1 MKIVFEESDINTALI
16 ALNQLKVEG
25 VHRQGFCLQSIECSK
40 MEKEWNLRLRTSR
53 KIRKG
58 NKYGSCIYC

>member
-25 VHRQGFCLQSIECSK
+25 VTQAGILLTINRMLQNGER
-40 MEKEWNLRLRTSR
+40 MESETKDQPEDE
-53 KIRKG
+53 KG
-58 NKYGSCIYC
+58 E

>member
-25 VHRQGFCLQSIECSK
+25 VTQAGILLTINRMLQNGER
-40 MEKEWNLRLRTSR
+40 MESETKDQPEDKN
-53 KIRKG
+53 G
-58 NKYGSCIYC
+58 E

>member
-25 VHRQGFCLQSIECSK
+25 VTQAGILLTINRMLQNGVKMDTEIKQGDK
-40 MEKEWNLRLRTSR
+40 
-53 KIRKG
+53 KG
-58 NKYGSCIYC
+58 E

>member
-25 VHRQGFCLQSIECSK
+25 VTQAGILLTINRMLQNGER
-40 MEKEWNLRLRTSR
+40 MESETKDQSED
-53 KIRKG
+53 KKG
-58 NKYGSCIYC
+58 E

>member
-25 VHRQGFCLQSIECSK
+25 VTQAGILLTINRMLQNG
-40 MEKEWNLRLRTSR
+40 EWNLRLRTSR

>member
-25 VHRQGFCLQSIECSK
+25 VTQAGILLTINRMLQNGER
-40 MEKEWNLRLRTSR
+40 MESETKDQPEDKKWE
-53 KIRKG
+53 
-58 NKYGSCIYC
+58 

>member
-25 VHRQGFCLQSIECSK
+25 VTQAGILLTINRMLQNGER
-40 MEKEWNLRLRTSR
+40 MESETKDQPAD
-53 KIRKG
+53 KKG
-58 NKYGSCIYC
+58 E

>member
-25 VHRQGFCLQSIECSK
+25 VTQAGILLTINRMLQNGERMDSETK
-40 MEKEWNLRLRTSR
+40 DQPED
-53 KIRKG
+53 KIG
-58 NKYGSCIYC
+58 E

>member
-25 VHRQGFCLQSIECSK
+25 VTQAGILLTINRMLQNGERMDQPEDK
-40 MEKEWNLRLRTSR
+40 
-53 KIRKG
+53 KG
-58 NKYGSCIYC
+58 E

>member
-25 VHRQGFCLQSIECSK
+25 VTQAGILLTINRMLQNGER
-40 MEKEWNLRLRTSR
+40 MEYETKDQPED
-53 KIRKG
+53 KKG
-58 NKYGSCIYC
+58 E

>member
-25 VHRQGFCLQSIECSK
+25 VTQAGILLTINRMLQNGER
-40 MEKEWNLRLRTSR
+40 METVTKDQPED
-53 KIRKG
+53 KKG
-58 NKYGSCIYC
+58 E

>member
-25 VHRQGFCLQSIECSK
+25 VTQAGILLTINRMLQNGES
-40 MEKEWNLRLRTSR
+40 MESETKDQPED
-53 KIRKG
+53 KKG
-58 NKYGSCIYC
+58 E

>member
-25 VHRQGFCLQSIECSK
+25 VTQAGILLTINRMLQNGERSETK
-40 MEKEWNLRLRTSR
+40 DQPEDK
-53 KIRKG
+53 KG
-58 NKYGSCIYC
+58 E

>member
-25 VHRQGFCLQSIECSK
+25 VTQAGILLTINRMLQNGER
-40 MEKEWNLRLRTSR
+40 MESETKDQLED
-53 KIRKG
+53 KKG
-58 NKYGSCIYC
+58 E

>member
-25 VHRQGFCLQSIECSK
+25 VTQAGILLTINRMLQNGER
-40 MEKEWNLRLRTSR
+40 MESETKDQQED
-53 KIRKG
+53 KKG
-58 NKYGSCIYC
+58 E

>member
-25 VHRQGFCLQSIECSK
+25 VTQAGILLTINRMLQNGER
-40 MEKEWNLRLRTSR
+40 MESETKDQQ
-53 KIRKG
+53 
-58 NKYGSCIYC
+58 

>member
-25 VHRQGFCLQSIECSK
+25 VTQAGILLTINRMLQNGER
-40 MEKEWNLRLRTSR
+40 MESET
-53 KIRKG
+53 KG
-58 NKYGSCIYC
+58 QPEEKKGE

>member
-25 VHRQGFCLQSIECSK
+25 VTQAGILLTINRMLQNGER
-40 MEKEWNLRLRTSR
+40 MESETKDQPEDKT
-53 KIRKG
+53 G
-58 NKYGSCIYC
+58 E

>member
-25 VHRQGFCLQSIECSK
+25 VTQAGILLTINRMLQNGER
-40 MEKEWNLRLRTSR
+40 MEPETKDQPED
-53 KIRKG
+53 KKG
-58 NKYGSCIYC
+58 E

>member
-25 VHRQGFCLQSIECSK
+25 VTQAGILLTINRMLQNGER
-40 MEKEWNLRLRTSR
+40 MESATKDQPED
-53 KIRKG
+53 KKG
-58 NKYGSCIYC
+58 E

>member
-25 VHRQGFCLQSIECSK
+25 VTQAGILLTINRMLQNGER
-40 MEKEWNLRLRTSR
+40 MESETKDQPEDKE
-53 KIRKG
+53 G
-58 NKYGSCIYC
+58 E

>member
-25 VHRQGFCLQSIECSK
+25 VTQAGILLTINRMLQNGER
-40 MEKEWNLRLRTSR
+40 MESETKDQPED
-53 KIRKG
+53 KKAI
-58 NKYGSCIYC
+58 

>member
-25 VHRQGFCLQSIECSK
+25 VTQAGILLTINRMLQNGER
-40 MEKEWNLRLRTSR
+40 MESETKDQPEDKKEE
-53 KIRKG
+53 
-58 NKYGSCIYC
+58 

>member
-25 VHRQGFCLQSIECSK
+25 VTQAGILLTINRMLQNG
-40 MEKEWNLRLRTSR
+40 EKVDTMTKDQPED
-53 KIRKG
+53 KKG
-58 NKYGSCIYC
+58 ESVWQLHLL

>member
-25 VHRQGFCLQSIECSK
+25 VTQAGILLTINRMLQNGER
-40 MEKEWNLRLRTSR
+40 MESETKDQPEDM
-53 KIRKG
+53 KG
-58 NKYGSCIYC
+58 E

>member
-25 VHRQGFCLQSIECSK
+25 VTQAGILLTINRMLQNGERRESETK
-40 MEKEWNLRLRTSR
+40 DQPEDK
-53 KIRKG
+53 KG
-58 NKYGSCIYC
+58 E